1 LKERHSTSLQRRCEL
16 VKTETGSR
24 QQAQEPADSK
34 TISGDV
40 GPRRLPHRRTA
51 RPAFQT
57 SAAVAEAPD
66 ATGGAAEA
74 GIAVEAEVVGTA
86 GAVVTIVT
94 GTGGVAAVTAAV
106 AAAAAVPV
114 QDVTETEARTADT
127 TTTGTGILVAVEA
140 TQKAEVKGK
149 EAGRRPSTTCADE
162 PASGSENE
170 EAATDIASAITRS

>member
-1 LKERHSTSLQRRCEL
+1 M
-16 VKTETGSR
+16 TETGSR
-24 QQAQEPADSK
+24 RQAQEPADSK
-34 TISGDV
+34 TTSRDV

-51 RPAFQT
+51 RSAFQT

-106 AAAAAVPV
+106 AAAAAVAV
-114 QDVTETEARTADT
+114 QDVTETEARTVGT
-127 TTTGTGILVAVEA
+127 TTTGTGILVAVEQAQSLCRQAAKA

-149 EAGRRPSTTCADE
+149 EAGRRPSMTCADE
-162 PASGSENE
+162 SASGSEDE
-170 EAATDIASAITRS
+170 EATTDTTSANTRS